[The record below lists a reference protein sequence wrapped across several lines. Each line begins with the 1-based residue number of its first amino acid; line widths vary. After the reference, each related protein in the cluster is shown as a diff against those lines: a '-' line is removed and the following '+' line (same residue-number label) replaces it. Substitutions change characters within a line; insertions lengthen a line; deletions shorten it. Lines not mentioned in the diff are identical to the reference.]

1 MWTYPI
7 GLVLFFYRESIIQ
20 DKRHKYDLASIARAT
35 GLISKDL
42 GEKGV
47 DAVNKMWD
55 SIFKYLDTTSLTEQ
69 SSSRTR
75 KKNTKPSQVAE
86 AVVTHPK
93 AKADTANVM
102 LSAFGDVQMIKKSS

>member
-7 GLVLFFYRESIIQ
+7 SLVHYFYRESIIQ
-20 DKRHKYDLASIARAT
+20 DKKHKYDLASIARAT

-55 SIFKYLDTTSLTEQ
+55 SIFKYLDTSSLTDSAQ
-69 SSSRTR
+69 AARRTR
-75 KKNTKPSQVAE
+75 KNTKPSQVA
-86 AVVTHPK
+86 VVTHPK
-93 AKADTANVM
+93 AQADTANVM
-102 LSAFGDVQMIKKSS
+102 LSAFGDVKLVKPSS